1 MFLAQ
6 ASASGTGA
14 MASLLIP
21 LVIFFVL
28 MYFMIMRPQKKEQ
41 HPSENQ
47 EKVLQAVANTF
58 CENMNAET
66 ITIKADGQTL
76 AEGLSFEDAGK

>member
-28 MYFMIMRPQKKEQ
+28 MYFMI
-41 HPSENQ
+41 
-47 EKVLQAVANTF
+47 T
-58 CENMNAET
+58 
-66 ITIKADGQTL
+66 KADQSTRHIGEK
-76 AEGLSFEDAGK
+76 AKPDLSDCPPQMQSALSW